1 MGLAFDTSNK
11 IFFFMGVV
19 LELWFI
25 LMYALD
31 YGYKFIA
38 TGATNAQEL
47 SYGFLSMQGF
57 LLVLFLLLLFFLGSL
72 IQ

>member
-38 TGATNAQEL
+38 TGVTNSQEL
-47 SYGFLSMQGF
+47 SHGFLSMQGF